1 MARVLIID
9 DEESICEMIKMLL
22 ESEGFDVETANDGEE
37 GVACYCENPAD
48 VVITDIFMP
57 KKDGIEIMLELQ
69 GAMNPIKFI
78 VISGGGKA
86 GVSMED
92 VFEAAKEFGAHYTF
106 AKPFE
111 GRELIAAVKDLASRA
126 T

>member
-1 MARVLIID
+1 MTRVLIID
-9 DEESICEMIKMLL
+9 DEETI
-22 ESEGFDVETANDGEE
+22 GEE
-37 GVACYCENPAD
+37 GVDRYCENPAD

-86 GVSMED
+86 GVSLTD
-92 VFEAAKEFGAHYTF
+92 VFEAAKEFGAEYTF
-106 AKPFE
+106 AKPFDSN
-111 GRELIAAVKDLASRA
+111 ELVAAVKDLASRNGK
-126 T
+126 